1 MSLTQSL
8 PVVVAALAGQP
19 SSAVTLELS
28 TEQLKYLWRVI
39 TNDIDDAGSLI
50 RSRSFSQYGPV
61 ESEQIHNN
69 VRIGATLLGQLPA
82 PSQSPTDKEL

>member
-8 PVVVAALAGQP
+8 PVVVAALAQP

-28 TEQLKYLWRVI
+28 TEQLRYLWRVI
-39 TNDIDDAGSLI
+39 TNDVDDAGSLI
-50 RSRSFSQYGPV
+50 RSSTFSQYGPV

-69 VRIGATLLGQLPA
+69 VRIGATLLGQLPTPA
-82 PSQSPTDKEL
+82 PPSTQE